1 MKAVAPLFVLL
12 LFAFGGWSQDPEG
25 LLRIDPVSATSAT
38 LNRLGTRHNHLQPLN
53 PFLDR
58 RAVAHTADS
67 IASDTAQHVRYRLEP
82 VGEFALGAS
91 AYPNPGL
98 ASFGGAGV
106 QTALYYKNR
115 FYVRA
120 AYQLAHQFFPDHLEV
135 QREET
140 GTISGFGRAFALG
153 QAHAAHYY
161 TGAFGLRMGDHFS
174 VETGREKSF
183 WGDGYRS
190 LMLSNNAAPYGF
202 LRLTTQVW
210 HLKYVNLW
218 GRMTHFDRFSGDR
231 RLKYTAMHAL
241 SWDITPRFN
250 ATVYEAVV
258 WQANDVAVDRGFDFA
273 YLNPLIFYRP
283 IEFSKGSA
291 DNVLLGLSLSLDVG
305 KRSRL
310 YGQLYFDEI
319 LIDELRSDRQW
330 WGNKFAVQL
339 GYKAWDLPVRG
350 HQWLTEVNL
359 VRPFTYTHGSVI
371 QAYSH
376 ANQSLAHPLGANFA
390 EWVTRYTIDR
400 GKTVFNATL
409 AFSRFAD
416 DPAGLNY
423 GNDILKSYA
432 GPTRIYGNEWFQ
444 GDQSNMLY
452 TEADMLWPFEIGNAR
467 FFTQLGIRA
476 VKNDFDSPF
485 DGWLIAGFRTNIVRP
500 YRDY

>member
-1 MKAVAPLFVLL
+1 MKRALGVLILF
-12 LFAFGGWSQDPEG
+12 LFGASGWAQDPEG
-25 LLRIDPVSATSAT
+25 LLRLDPIGTNAAKV
-38 LNRLGTRHNHLQPLN
+38 NRSGARHTHLQPFN

-58 RAVAHTADS
+58 DVVVQTVDS
-67 IASDTAQHVRYRLEP
+67 IATDTARHFRYTFAP

-91 AYPNPGL
+91 AYPEPGA
-98 ASFGGAGV
+98 ASFGAAGV
-106 QTALYYKNR
+106 GGSVYLRNR

-120 AYQLAHQFFPDHLEV
+120 GYQLAHQFFPDHLEV
-135 QREET
+135 QRVET
-140 GTISGFGRAFALG
+140 GTISGYGRAFALAE
-153 QAHAAHYY
+153 AHGTHYY
-161 TGAFGLRMGDHFS
+161 TGAIGVRLGDHFS
-174 VETGREKSF
+174 IESGREKSF

-190 LMLSNNAAPYGF
+190 LILSNNTAPYGF
-202 LRLTTQVW
+202 LRLTTKVW

-218 GRMTHFDRFSGDR
+218 GRMSHFDRLNGDR
-231 RLKYTAMHAL
+231 RIKYTAMHAL

-250 ATVYEAVV
+250 ATLYEAVV

-305 KRSRL
+305 RKSRL

-319 LIDELRSDRQW
+319 LISELRSNNQW

-339 GYKAWDLPVRG
+339 GVKAWDLPLEG
-350 HQWLTEVNL
+350 HSFLSELNIA
-359 VRPFTYTHGSVI
+359 RPFTYTHGSVV

-390 EWVTRYTIDR
+390 EWITRYTIDR
-400 GKTVFNATL
+400 GGPVFTGTL
-409 AFSRFAD
+409 ALSRFAD

-444 GDQSNMLY
+444 GDRSDLIY
-452 TEADMLWPFEIGNAR
+452 AEADVLWPLAVGNAR
-467 FFTQLGIRA
+467 LFTQLGLRA
-476 VKNDFDSPF
+476 MQNDFDSPL
-485 DGWLIAGFRTNIVRP
+485 DGWLMVGFRTGIVRP